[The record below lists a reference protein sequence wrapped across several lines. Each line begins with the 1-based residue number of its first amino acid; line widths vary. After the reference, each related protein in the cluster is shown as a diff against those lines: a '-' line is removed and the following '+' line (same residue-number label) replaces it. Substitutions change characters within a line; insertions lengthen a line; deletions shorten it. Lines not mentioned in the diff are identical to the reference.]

1 MTKIIENNSANV
13 IIKSQK
19 TGKCQKIAEPCMIN
33 RDYYLKQL
41 IERKHSSKIKIV
53 TGLRR
58 SGKSYLL
65 GEIFRQH
72 LIENGV
78 KDEQIIIVELDDE
91 KNDSLLEKGK
101 LIEKIANDENKQY
114 YIILDE
120 IQLVEDFVRA
130 VNSLN
135 KHKNYDLYVTGSNSK
150 FLSKDINDEFKDR
163 GTEINVRP
171 LSFSEYY
178 PAFKGDKRFALQE
191 YLRFGGMPGLFEE
204 STEQGKI
211 KYLDNLM
218 KKVYVDD
225 IRKKINTTLIDEL
238 SATVDALCSVT
249 GNLTNPLNMANYLMS
264 EKQIKIDNE
273 TVTKFFEGVK
283 DAFLFDEVKRYNIKG
298 MTYLNTPS
306 KYYCQD
312 IGLRNVRINFREPN
326 EGFLIENA
334 IYNELKTRGYLVDV
348 GFVETKVKNKLGKWV
363 YAQLEVDFI
372 VRRGSKEYYVQVMDE
387 VPVGKHLNNEYDS
400 LLAVPGSFKKI
411 VVINKPLLSYTNKDG
426 ILIISLEEFLLN
438 QNSLDL

>member
-1 MTKIIENNSANV
+1 M
-13 IIKSQK
+13 KSQK
-19 TGKCQKIAEPCMIN
+19 TGKCQKIAEAHMIN
-33 RDYYLKQL
+33 RDFYLKQL
-41 IERKHSSKIKIV
+41 IDKQHSSKIKII

-65 GEIFRQH
+65 GEIYKQY
-72 LIENGV
+72 LVSNGV
-78 KDEQIIIVELDDE
+78 ANEQIIIIELDDE
-91 KNDSLLEKGK
+91 KNDELLKKGK
-101 LIEKIANDENKQY
+101 LREHIEKIAGDENKQY

-120 IQLVEDFVRA
+120 IQLVDDFVRA

-135 KHKNYDLYVTGSNSK
+135 KHKNYDLYITGSNSK

-178 PAFKGDKRFALQE
+178 PAFEGDKRFALQE

-204 STEQGKI
+204 KSERDKI

-225 IRKKINTTLIDEL
+225 IRKNINTPLIDEL

-264 EKQIKIDNE
+264 ERQIKIDNE
-273 TVTKFFEGVK
+273 TVTKFFEGMK

-298 MTYLNTPS
+298 MAYLNTPS
-306 KYYCQD
+306 KFYCQD

-334 IYNELKTRGYLVDV
+334 IYNELKTREYLVDV
-348 GFVETKVKNKLGKWV
+348 GFVETKIKNKLGKWV

-372 VRRGSKEYYVQVMDE
+372 ARRGSKEYYIQVMDE
-387 VPVGKHLNNEYDS
+387 VPLGKHLNNEYDA

-426 ILIISLEEFLLN
+426 ILVISLEEFLLN

>member
-1 MTKIIENNSANV
+1 
-13 IIKSQK
+13 
-19 TGKCQKIAEPCMIN
+19 MIN

-41 IERKHSSKIKIV
+41 IDKRHSSKIKII

-65 GEIFRQH
+65 GEIYKQY
-72 LIENGV
+72 LINDGIST
-78 KDEQIIIVELDDE
+78 DQIIIVELDDE
-91 KNDSLLEKGK
+91 KNDGLLEKGK
-101 LIEKIANDENKQY
+101 LRAYIEEIANDETKQY

-135 KHKNYDLYVTGSNSK
+135 KHKNYDLYITGSNSR

-171 LSFSEYY
+171 LSYSEFY
-178 PAFKGDKRFALQE
+178 PAFNGDKRFALQE
-191 YLRFGGMPGLFEE
+191 YLKFGGMPGLFEE
-204 STEQGKI
+204 TTERDKI

-218 KKVYVDD
+218 KKVYVED
-225 IRKKINTTLIDEL
+225 IRKNINTSLIDEL
-238 SATVDALCSVT
+238 SATVDSLCSVT

-264 EKQIKIDNE
+264 EKRIKIDNE
-273 TVTKFFEGVK
+273 TVTKFFDGIK

-298 MTYLNTPS
+298 MAYLNTPS
-306 KYYCQD
+306 KFYCQD

-326 EGFLIENA
+326 EGFLIENT
-334 IYNELKTRGYLVDV
+334 IYNELKTREYLVDV
-348 GFVETKVKNKLGKWV
+348 GFVETKIKNKLGKWV
-363 YAQLEVDFI
+363 YAQLEVDFV
-372 VRRGSKEYYVQVMDE
+372 VRRGSKEYYIQVMDE
-387 VPVGKHLNNEYDS
+387 IPAGKHFNNEYDA

>member
-1 MTKIIENNSANV
+1 M
-13 IIKSQK
+13 IK
-19 TGKCQKIAEPCMIN
+19 

-41 IERKHSSKIKIV
+41 IEKRHSSKIKII

-65 GEIFRQH
+65 SEIYKQY
-72 LIENGV
+72 LMNDGV
-78 KDEQIIIVELDDE
+78 NSEQIIIIELDDE
-91 KNDSLLEKGK
+91 KNDCLLEKGK
-101 LIEKIANDENKQY
+101 LRTYIEEIAKDETKQY

-135 KHKNYDLYVTGSNSK
+135 KHKNYDLYITGSNSR

-163 GTEINVRP
+163 GSEINVRP
-171 LSFSEYY
+171 LSFSEFYSAY
-178 PAFKGDKRFALQE
+178 SGDKRFALQE
-191 YLRFGGMPGLFEE
+191 YLRFGGMPALFEE
-204 STEQGKI
+204 KTEIGKI

-225 IRKKINTTLIDEL
+225 IRKNINTFLIDEL

-249 GNLTNPLNMANYLMS
+249 GNLTNPLNMTNYLMS
-264 EKQIKIDNE
+264 ERKIKIDNE
-273 TVTKFFEGVK
+273 TVAKFFEGMK

-298 MTYLNTPS
+298 MAYLNTPS
-306 KYYCQD
+306 KFYCQD

-326 EGFLIENA
+326 EGFLVENT
-334 IYNELKTRGYLVDV
+334 IYNELKTREYLIDV
-348 GFVETKVKNKLGKWV
+348 GFVETKIKNKLGRWV
-363 YAQLEVDFI
+363 YSQLEVDFI
-372 VRRGSKEYYVQVMDE
+372 VRRGSKEYYIQVMDD
-387 VPVGKHLNNEYDS
+387 VPVGKHLNNEYDA

-426 ILIISLEEFLLN
+426 ILVISLEEFLLN